1 MSVEI
6 RYHVIRNGKEVA
18 MYTTKKEADEH
29 DKMLDIAEHLADFID
44 QAEAFDVEESVLEEL
59 TLYLA
64 RNRMAA
70 IQILKGSKSKAPA
83 PKLEPEPKTT
93 PKPEPESKSAARQ
106 SKPKTKPQKK
116 GGSRKR

>member
-29 DKMLDIAEHLADFID
+29 DKMLDIAERLTEFI
-44 QAEAFDVEESVLEEL
+44 AATETFDVEESVLEEL

-64 RNRMAA
+64 RNRMEV
-70 IQILKGSKSKAPA
+70 IGILKGSKPRSAS
-83 PKLEPEPKTT
+83 
-93 PKPEPESKSAARQ
+93 PKPEAA
-106 SKPKTKPQKK
+106 SEAPKTQGEKK
-116 GGSRKR
+116 RTARKR

>member
-70 IQILKGSKSKAPA
+70 IQILKGSK
-83 PKLEPEPKTT
+83 PKPKQAEPKTEAP
-93 PKPEPESKSAARQ
+93 PKP
-106 SKPKTKPQKK
+106 KPATDKKKP
-116 GGSRKR
+116 GRKR

>member
-29 DKMLDIAEHLADFID
+29 DKMLDIAERLTAFIET
-44 QAEAFDVEESVLEEL
+44 AESFEVDEAVLEEL

-64 RNRMAA
+64 RNRMDV
-70 IQILKGSKSKAPA
+70 IQILKGAKPKAPRPKAEADHDA
-83 PKLEPEPKTT
+83 PQPTAKPAEKSNA
-93 PKPEPESKSAARQ
+93 KPEK
-106 SKPKTKPQKK
+106 KPTRKK
-116 GGSRKR
+116 R

>member
-29 DKMLDIAEHLADFID
+29 DKMLDIAERLADFIEA
-44 QAEAFDVEESVLEEL
+44 AEEFNVEEAVLEEL

-64 RNRMAA
+64 RNRVAA
-70 IQILKGSKSKAPA
+70 IQILKGTKPKPA
-83 PKLEPEPKTT
+83 SPKT
-93 PKPEPESKSAARQ
+93 EVD
-106 SKPKTKPQKK
+106 SKPKPTAGKK
-116 GGSRKR
+116 KSGKKR

>member
-1 MSVEI
+1 MAVEI

-29 DKMLDIAEHLADFID
+29 DKMLDIAERLSEFIAA
-44 QAEAFDVEESVLEEL
+44 AENFDVEETVLEEL

-70 IQILKGSKSKAPA
+70 IQILKGTKPKASAPKTEAPKSEAPATTSKAQG
-83 PKLEPEPKTT
+83 E
-93 PKPEPESKSAARQ
+93 
-106 SKPKTKPQKK
+106 KK
-116 GGSRKR
+116 GKARKR

>member
-1 MSVEI
+1 MTVEI

-29 DKMLDIAEHLADFID
+29 DKMLDIAERLADFI
-44 QAEAFDVEESVLEEL
+44 EAADSFDVEESVLEEL

-70 IQILKGSKSKAPA
+70 IQILKG
-83 PKLEPEPKTT
+83 T
-93 PKPEPESKSAARQ
+93 
-106 SKPKTKPQKK
+106 KPKASPPKAETPTAPPKAQGEKNRK
-116 GGSRKR
+116 TRKR

>member
-44 QAEAFDVEESVLEEL
+44 QAEAFKVEESALEEL

-70 IQILKGSKSKAPA
+70 IQILKGTKPKAPA
-83 PKLEPEPKTT
+83 PKPVEAPKAAPEPEPV
-93 PKPEPESKSAARQ
+93 PKAAPK
-106 SKPKTKPQKK
+106 KPKKAQKK
-116 GGSRKR
+116 GAPRKR